1 MANQKSVAS
10 LRDEVEPPEAPR
22 PTPRPASK
30 PHLDLVFPTEE
41 TAICLGISLKS
52 LQQERM
58 LYKQRLIN
66 GRTKNVCNL
75 EKTAGWLS
83 ERTDFLQGG
92 IRLESEREEEE
103 GTERV
108 PPFVRRREHSK
119 TTFELQSLPT
129 QILLLSQDNELP
141 RQCPSPI
148 QPPPKRLMH
157 PVSSHISPVKQR
169 TKASNWSPVKTHKG
183 TRKGLDAVPLAS
195 WLSRE
200 VHSSRAK

>member
-22 PTPRPASK
+22 PTPHPASK
-30 PHLDLVFPTEE
+30 PHLDLVFPAEE
-41 TAICLGISLKS
+41 TAISLGIGLKS

-66 GRTKNVCNL
+66 GRPKNACNQ

-83 ERTDFLQGG
+83 ERTGFLQGG
-92 IRLESEREEEE
+92 HRLEGEREEEH
-103 GTERV
+103 TEQV

-129 QILLLSQDNELP
+129 QILLLSQDSELP

-148 QPPPKRLMH
+148 QPPPKRLVH
-157 PVSSHISPVKQR
+157 PVSSHISPVKYR
-169 TKASNWSPVKTHKG
+169 TKPSNWSPVKTHKG
-183 TRKGLDAVPLAS
+183 ARKGLAAVPLAS

-200 VHSSRAK
+200 LHNSRAK

>member
-1 MANQKSVAS
+1 MANQKSAAS
-10 LRDEVEPPEAPR
+10 LRDEAEPPEAPR
-22 PTPRPASK
+22 PTPYPAPK
-30 PHLDLVFPTEE
+30 PHLDLVFPAEE
-41 TAICLGISLKS
+41 TAVCLKIGLKS
-52 LQQERM
+52 LQQERL

-66 GRTKNVCNL
+66 GRPNNACNQP
-75 EKTAGWLS
+75 GWLS
-83 ERTDFLQGG
+83 ERTDFLQEGM
-92 IRLESEREEEE
+92 RHDAEREEEE
-103 GTERV
+103 RTERV

-119 TTFELQSLPT
+119 TAFELQSLPT
-129 QILLLSQDNELP
+129 QILLLSQDSELP

-183 TRKGLDAVPLAS
+183 ARKDLNAVPLAS
-195 WLSRE
+195 WLSRK